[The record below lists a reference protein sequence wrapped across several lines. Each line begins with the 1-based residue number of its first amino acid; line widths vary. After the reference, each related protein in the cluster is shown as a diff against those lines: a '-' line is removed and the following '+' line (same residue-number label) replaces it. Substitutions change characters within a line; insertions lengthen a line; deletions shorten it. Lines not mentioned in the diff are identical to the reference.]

1 MQKYRVLVEDQDFFV
16 AAISQARVVI
26 FNKDQLVDYGGTI
39 EKYSPE
45 SIKIAGTYYI
55 RELYEFRA
63 CKTGSK
69 DSR

>member
-1 MQKYRVLVEDQDFFV
+1 MV
-16 AAISQARVVI
+16 AISQARVVI
-26 FNKDQLVDYGGTI
+26 FNKDQIVDYGGTI

-63 CKTGSK
+63 YRSE
-69 DSR
+69 SPV